1 VGLRPWGFDS
11 LLGHH
16 AGPPLFFQSSE
27 SNVRDVMLKLIII
40 VAVLLWVA
48 YRIAQLLPRIEI
60 SIDRGHDE
68 IRVFAIMREH
78 FPDQYERYKHGL
90 LSETEERQ
98 LYLDC
103 VEILGA
109 RQEIDRL

>member
-1 VGLRPWGFDS
+1 MGLRPWGFDS

-16 AGPPLFFQSSE
+16 AGPALFFLSCD
-27 SNVRDVMLKLIII
+27 SNVRSVLKLIII
-40 VAVLLWVA
+40 VAVLLWLA
-48 YRIAQLLPRIEI
+48 YRIARSLPRIEI

-68 IRVFAIMREH
+68 IRVFGIMREH